1 MRKSLPHTG
10 SNFLYTSSCQHQVG
24 KCQKV
29 HTQHLVPEGKKITK
43 PAFVKKKKQTKKKR
57 KEEGKPDPTPDNHKN
72 GLDVATCTTENMVNT
87 GIKT

>member
-10 SNFLYTSSCQHQVG
+10 SNFLYTSSYQHQVG

-29 HTQHLVPEGKKITK
+29 HTQHLVREGKKITK
-43 PAFVKKKKQTKKKR
+43 PAFVKKKNKKKR
-57 KEEGKPDPTPDNHKN
+57 KEEGKPDPMPDNHKN
-72 GLDVATCTTENMVNT
+72 GLDVATCTTENMVNI